1 METNSYTNVLVD
13 KERLHLLEHLR
24 SSPRFSGVHTAQSL
38 MFSVVCTFVC
48 LVIFLMLI
56 ELLAYTYHFYT
67 FKLFLYIFYRFISK
81 NSGNSTYKNI
91 SFDKEE
97 TLSYHKL
104 FMSSMNIPINKE
116 TDDYVILDTKTSQES
131 ISPVLLLSI
140 TMTKNVCNQR
150 GTTGIL

>member
-1 METNSYTNVLVD
+1 
-13 KERLHLLEHLR
+13 
-24 SSPRFSGVHTAQSL
+24 
-38 MFSVVCTFVC
+38 VCSFVC